1 LCRVLSHDNTIDDGI
16 LIYRCCE
23 GTTPYKGVFMYIY
36 QMGSIADKKSALKTL
51 GVESGGVGIMA
62 KKMEL
67 MYFFIK
73 DLRCPAA
80 NILKQDALS
89 IGADLAVPGGV
100 ILCEKELYDCVL
112 VGTRKHMEVLSK
124 KELAQP
130 FGLKILAT
138 ELKKFL
144 AIKRKPTQIM
154 GVINAND
161 DSFFE
166 GSRFQK
172 EDAVSQIKQMIVD
185 GADIIDI
192 GAVSS
197 RPNAD
202 TVSELVELERVK
214 PICDAISSEKLYEK
228 AIFSIDSYTPSVVDY
243 ALKSGFTI
251 INDIT
256 GASDEAII
264 KLAVKYD
271 SKLCIMHM
279 QGTPQTMQNNPSYQ
293 DVMVDVSDFFEER
306 IAKCEA
312 LGMER
317 KNIILDVG
325 IGFGKTLEH
334 NITLIKNMTHFQVF
348 GCEVLVGASRK
359 SMIDKII
366 STPTEERLAGTL
378 AIHLKAVEN
387 GASIVRCHDV
397 MEHVQA
403 LAVVEALR

>member
-1 LCRVLSHDNTIDDGI
+1 
-16 LIYRCCE
+16 
-23 GTTPYKGVFMYIY
+23 MYIY
-36 QMGSIADKKSALKTL
+36 KLGTIADKKKALRTL

-100 ILCEKELYDCVL
+100 ILCEKEVYDCIL
-112 VGTRKHMEVLSK
+112 IGTRKHMEVLSR

-130 FGLKILAT
+130 FGLKTLAQ
-138 ELKKFL
+138 ELKTFL
-144 AIKRKPTQIM
+144 SVKSKPTQIM
-154 GVINAND
+154 GIINAND

-172 EDAVSQIKQMIVD
+172 EDAVSEIKEMIAE

-197 RPNAD
+197 RPNAE
-202 TVSELVELERVK
+202 TVGESVEQGRIK
-214 PICDAISSEKLYEK
+214 PICDAIASEKLYEK
-228 AIFSIDSYTPSVVDY
+228 AIFSIDSYTPLVVEY
-243 ALKSGFTI
+243 ALKSGFGI

-264 KLAVKYD
+264 ELAVKYNA
-271 SKLCIMHM
+271 KLCIMHM
-279 QGTPQTMQNNPSYQ
+279 QGTPQTMQKNPEYEN
-293 DVMVDVSDFFEER
+293 VMVEVSQFFEER
-306 IAKCEA
+306 ISKCEA
-312 LGMER
+312 LGLER

-334 NITLIKNMTHFQVF
+334 NITLLKNMAHFQVF

-366 STPTEERLAGTL
+366 STPTQDRLAGTL
-378 AIHLKAVEN
+378 AIDLKAVEN

-403 LAVVEALR
+403 LAVYEALK

>member
-1 LCRVLSHDNTIDDGI
+1 
-16 LIYRCCE
+16 
-23 GTTPYKGVFMYIY
+23 MYIY
-36 QMGSIADKKSALKTL
+36 KLGTIFDKKKALKSL

-67 MYFFIK
+67 MVFFIK
-73 DLRCPAA
+73 DLKCPAA

-100 ILCEKELYDCVL
+100 ILCEKEFYDCIL
-112 VGTRKHMEVLSK
+112 IGTRKHMEILSR

-130 FGLKILAT
+130 FGLKEVAKA
-138 ELKKFL
+138 LKIFIN
-144 AIKRKPTQIM
+144 IKIYPTQVM
-154 GVINAND
+154 GIINAND

-166 GSRFQK
+166 GSRFK
-172 EDAVSQIKQMIVD
+172 EEDAISKIKQMLSD
-185 GADIIDI
+185 GASIIDV

-197 RPNAD
+197 RPDAEK
-202 TVSELVELERVK
+202 VSEIVEQERMKTIVDTIK
-214 PICDAISSEKLYEK
+214 YEKLYK
-228 AIFSIDSYTPSVVDY
+228 QAIFSVDSYTPSVVEY
-243 ALKSGFTI
+243 ALKSGFTL

-264 KLAVKYD
+264 KLAVKYNA
-271 SKLCIMHM
+271 KLCIMHM
-279 QGTPQTMQNNPSYQ
+279 QGTPQTMQKNPSYEN
-293 DVMVDVSDFFEER
+293 VMVEVSAFFEER
-306 IAKCEA
+306 LSKCEA
-312 LGMER
+312 LGLER

-334 NITLIKNMTHFQVF
+334 NLTLIKNMAHFKVF

-366 STPTEERLAGTL
+366 PTPVEERLAGTL
-378 AIHLKAVEN
+378 ALHLKAVEN

-397 MEHVQA
+397 KEHVQA
-403 LAVVEALR
+403 LAVFEAMK

>member
-1 LCRVLSHDNTIDDGI
+1 MH
-16 LIYRCCE
+16 IYKL
-23 GTTPYKGVFMYIY
+23 GN
-36 QMGSIADKKSALKTL
+36 IADKKKALKTL

-100 ILCEKELYDCVL
+100 ILCEKEVYDCIL
-112 VGTRKHMEVLSK
+112 IGTRKHMEVLSR

-130 FGLKILAT
+130 FGLKTLAN

-144 AIKRKPTQIM
+144 SVKSKSTQIM
-154 GVINAND
+154 GIINAND

-172 EDAVSQIKQMIVD
+172 EDAIAQIKEMIAH
-185 GADIIDI
+185 GADIIDV

-202 TVSELVELERVK
+202 EVSEPVELGRMK
-214 PICDAISSEKLYEK
+214 PICDAIVSEKLYDK
-228 AIFSIDSYTPSVVDY
+228 AIFSIDSYTPSVVEY
-243 ALKSGFTI
+243 ALKSGFGI

-256 GASDEAII
+256 GASNEAIT

-271 SKLCIMHM
+271 AKLCIMHM
-279 QGTPQTMQNNPSYQ
+279 QGTPQTMQDNPSYE
-293 DVMVDVSDFFEER
+293 DVMVEVSAFFEER

-312 LGMER
+312 LGLER

-334 NITLIKNMTHFQVF
+334 NITLIKNMAHFQVF

-359 SMIDKII
+359 SIIDKII
-366 STPTEERLAGTL
+366 ATPTEDRLAGTL

-397 MEHVQA
+397 KEHVQA
-403 LAVVEALR
+403 LAVLEVIR

>member
-1 LCRVLSHDNTIDDGI
+1 VINGRFIYMHIYKLGTI
-16 LIYRCCE
+16 
-23 GTTPYKGVFMYIY
+23 F
-36 QMGSIADKKSALKTL
+36 DKKSALKTL
-51 GVESGGVGIMA
+51 GVESAGVGIMA

-67 MYFFIK
+67 LYFFIK
-73 DLRCPAA
+73 DLKTPAA

-89 IGADLAVPGGV
+89 IGAELAVPGGV
-100 ILCEKELYDCVL
+100 ILCEKPTYDCIL
-112 VGTRKHMEVLSK
+112 IGTRKHMETLSK

-130 FGLKILAT
+130 FGLKTLAT

-144 AIKRKPTQIM
+144 AIKNSPTQIM

-172 EDAVSQIKQMIVD
+172 EDAISQIKQMIAD

-202 TVSELVELERVK
+202 TVSELVELERMQ
-214 PICDAISSEKLYEK
+214 PICDAIASEKLYEQ
-228 AIFSIDSYTPSVVDY
+228 ATFSVDSYTPSVVEY
-243 ALKSGFTI
+243 ALKSGFTLV
-251 INDIT
+251 NDIT

-271 SKLCIMHM
+271 AKLCIMHM
-279 QGTPQTMQNNPSYQ
+279 QGTPQTMQKNPNYD
-293 DVMVDVSDFFEER
+293 DVMVEVSQFFAER
-306 IAKCEA
+306 IAQCEA
-312 LGMER
+312 LDLER

-334 NITLIKNMTHFQVF
+334 NITLIKNMEHFKVF

-359 SMIDKII
+359 SMIDKILP
-366 STPTEERLAGTL
+366 TPVEERLAGTL

-397 MEHVQA
+397 KEHVQA
-403 LAVVEALR
+403 LAVAEALNA

>member
-1 LCRVLSHDNTIDDGI
+1 
-16 LIYRCCE
+16 
-23 GTTPYKGVFMYIY
+23 MYIY
-36 QMGSIADKKSALKTL
+36 KLGSISDKKKALKSL

-73 DLRCPAA
+73 DLKCPAA

-89 IGADLAVPGGV
+89 VGADLAVPGGV
-100 ILCEKELYDCVL
+100 ILCEKELYDCIL
-112 VGTRKHMEVLSK
+112 IGTHKHMEILSK

-130 FGLKILAT
+130 FGLKTVAN

-144 AIKRKPTQIM
+144 AVKDTPTQIM
-154 GVINAND
+154 GVVNAND

-172 EDAVSQIKQMIVD
+172 EDAITQIQQMIAE
-185 GADIIDI
+185 GANIIDI
-192 GAVSS
+192 GGVSS
-197 RPNAD
+197 RPNAE
-202 TVSELVELERVK
+202 TVSELVELERIK
-214 PICDAISSEKLYEK
+214 PICDAIVSEKLYEK
-228 AIFSIDSYTPSVVDY
+228 ALFSIDSYTPSVVEY
-243 ALKSGFTI
+243 ALKSGFML

-271 SKLCIMHM
+271 AKLCIMHM
-279 QGTPQTMQNNPSYQ
+279 QGTPQTMQKNPTYE
-293 DVMVDVSDFFEER
+293 DVMVEVSEFFEER

-312 LGMER
+312 LGLER

-325 IGFGKTLEH
+325 LGFGKTLEH
-334 NITLIKNMTHFQVF
+334 NITLIKNMAHFKVF

-359 SMIDKII
+359 SIIDKII
-366 STPTEERLAGTL
+366 PTPVEERLAGTL

-397 MEHVQA
+397 KEHVQA
-403 LAVVEALR
+403 LAVWRALE